1 MKNTNEK
8 TTKKKA
14 DRVVLKKNSKKKSF
28 SFFSSSVLFLSL
40 SRSLAHVKNNI
51 NKKKIIMSKRRVQT
65 VQFDQT
71 SAIPTPYVVHLCSL
85 LEIACQPNSEVK
97 GISSVGKKKRLDDDD
112 FDERE
117 EEEEERKK
125 YYDAE
130 NAYESLTLKFRKKIV
145 RFVTKEVLMERGKTS
160 SSNGL
165 VLCEPDSE
173 EFWRRVYRFFV
184 LPSSS
189 KKKKLKKKLKKK
201 SEEEED
207 EEMEV
212 SRANNNNGYD
222 EYEEE
227 YADNDDDDDDE
238 TRCDKAQQIEDF
250 FHVLQTKEKY
260 LLESVD
266 ELVRKFE
273 RLPRCLA
280 REARDCFAVSSGE
293 DLAVRKIDPE
303 SVCGRFLR
311 RQLVEF
317 ERLSFD
323 GVCECHEMLRRYRED
338 FDAFVN
344 AAAEEMNGG
353 EKGEVTF
360 LLHRTSKAN
369 ERAIVDTLVEKC
381 ERLGVKKS
389 SANEEESNDE
399 EDETLPFG
407 IAMGLGGILD
417 PREKDSS
424 TRNTNSRSNS
434 GNSGLPTKNNKSVGA
449 VLRKVLAEHENTA
462 IHNRHPRARHVESL
476 KQKDVVNAL
485 FHLHRHFEINGDI
498 PADESVL
505 LHELISAGGGGSR
518 SAHSITPVSQ
528 SGRRAAEALI
538 ALGATHAQFQH
549 RKETARALEEATRIA
564 QQSGDEDALAKALA
578 LSGLLAE
585 SEYFDDD
592 DDDVDVDEDEDSDE
606 DDDEPFEESLDN
618 IKQQQQQRKY
628 SSSTSSSLSSSS
640 SVLKKAKRS
649 RTLLRRCLKLG
660 RQLKNP
666 ALASYAELALARQ
679 VAAFPND
686 AGRDRV
692 MEERRAAL
700 TSKNAGV
707 AAATTK
713 GTTSFVSAPT
723 STQIS
728 APEVV
733 EKAIQ
738 NVEVLSH
745 KTTLVASAPATRTTA
760 EHMRKQEIILREK
773 GASNNPSS
781 GNTGGA
787 NGGANTTGQQQT
799 QGGGNQSLDAIAVA
813 QATSLIRM
821 NEIYPASSST
831 MASSSTSGGK
841 VTHTSLGTLQRYATF
856 DTAKE
861 TKNAI
866 NCLRTPAFSMQS
878 TTWSTRGDEG
888 LARVATLKALS
899 EGTLKDA
906 SPVDAARAF
915 AVLSK
920 STQRTRGTERA
931 LMELEKAESRLREHV
946 DDNEEVSRE
955 LNAARISILFDDAI
969 ARNECFEANECMR
982 QMHALVH
989 PIGEKTDS
997 SAVLEANRALAEI
1010 YAMNRNYAESFE
1022 SFLRGADILTFA
1034 SSQLESDSS
1043 MKNGNSSADPRNAMH
1058 VLKSELGVAET
1069 FKNSQN
1075 YAFALLRAL
1084 GVDKRATDLGVD
1096 QYALFA
1102 KLIVAECLIELK
1114 GSHANLGKLY
1124 LEKYS
1129 RAFLSSNELRLR
1141 ARFHLINAKASLE
1154 VNIQD
1159 ETDEEMEETIESI
1172 VDDLNCAS
1180 LFGEK
1185 LGNIDIVKESQYL
1198 LAQTYHFTN
1207 DVENRNEASRA
1218 FRELS
1223 QQHYNRY

>member
-1 MKNTNEK
+1 MHAKRGLR
-8 TTKKKA
+8 KKKF
-14 DRVVLKKNSKKKSF
+14 KKILVSLL
-28 SFFSSSVLFLSL
+28 SSSVFFFFLSL
-40 SRSLAHVKNNI
+40 SLSPTEQRDI
-51 NKKKIIMSKRRVQT
+51 NKKKIMSKRRVQT

-71 SAIPTPYVVHLCSL
+71 SAIPTPYVIHLCSL

-112 FDERE
+112 FDERG

-145 RFVTKEVLMERGKTS
+145 RFVTKEVLLERGKTS

-184 LPSSS
+184 LPSS
-189 KKKKLKKKLKKK
+189 KKKKTKKK

-227 YADNDDDDDDE
+227 YADDDDDDDDDDDE
-238 TRCDKAQQIEDF
+238 TRCDKARQIEDF

-338 FDAFVN
+338 FDAFVI
-344 AAAEEMNGG
+344 AATEEMNGG

-389 SANEEESNDE
+389 SANEEKSNDE

-417 PREKDSS
+417 PREKDNS

-592 DDDVDVDEDEDSDE
+592 DDDVDVGEDEDSDE

-618 IKQQQQQRKY
+618 IKQQQQKY

-686 AGRDRV
+686 DGRDRV

-861 TKNAI
+861 TRNAI

-878 TTWSTRGDEG
+878 TTWSTRGDDG
-888 LARVATLKALS
+888 LARVAALKALS
-899 EGTLKDA
+899 EGTVKDA

-1034 SSQLESDSS
+1034 FSQLESDSS

-1172 VDDLNCAS
+1172 VDDLNRAS

>member
-1 MKNTNEK
+1 MIQRILSKER
-8 TTKKKA
+8 
-14 DRVVLKKNSKKKSF
+14 DGKKNFEKFKKIILLQKKEDVS
-28 SFFSSSVLFLSL
+28 LSL
-40 SRSLAHVKNNI
+40 SLSPLFSLLLSRTRWAARSTTTTTTEEDEMKA
-51 NKKKIIMSKRRVQT
+51 ST
-65 VQFDQT
+65 VQFDRT
-71 SAIPTPYVVHLCSL
+71 RVPTPYSIHLCSL
-85 LEIACQPNSEVK
+85 LEIACQPNSEIGTSTKDIVK
-97 GISSVGKKKRLDDDD
+97 YPDRAGGGR
-112 FDERE
+112 DEHQNV
-117 EEEEERKK
+117 
-125 YYDAE
+125 YDTE
-130 NAYESLTLKFRKKIV
+130 NAYESLSLKFRKKIV
-145 RFVTKEVLMERGKTS
+145 RFVAREVLESGKRRRT
-160 SSNGL
+160 
-165 VLCEPDSE
+165 LCEPDCE
-173 EFWRRVYRFFV
+173 QFWRRVYRFFIKTIA
-184 LPSSS
+184 S
-189 KKKKLKKKLKKK
+189 KKKRVD
-201 SEEEED
+201 EEEEEEEMEISRANVNDEDEDEEDDEED
-207 EEMEV
+207 EEE
-212 SRANNNNGYD
+212 
-222 EYEEE
+222 
-227 YADNDDDDDDE
+227 DN
-238 TRCDKAQQIEDF
+238 RFDKTQQVEDF

-273 RLPRCLA
+273 RLPKCLA
-280 REARDCFAVSSGE
+280 RETRDCFVVTSDANTMSDGINANDE
-293 DLAVRKIDPE
+293 DLAARKIDPE

-311 RQLVEF
+311 RQVVEF

-353 EKGEVTF
+353 DKGEVTF
-360 LLHRTSKAN
+360 LLHRTSKGN
-369 ERAIVDTLVEKC
+369 ERAIVDALVEKC

-389 SANEEESNDE
+389 SLVTNEDESNEEEDK
-399 EDETLPFG
+399 TLPFG
-407 IAMGLGGILD
+407 VAMGLGGILD
-417 PREKDSS
+417 PRNKAG
-424 TRNTNSRSNS
+424 NNNNSSNS
-434 GNSGLPTKNNKSVGA
+434 GNTEFPTRNKSVGA
-449 VLRKVLAEHENTA
+449 ALRKVLTEHEHTA

-485 FHLHRHFEINGDI
+485 FHLHRHFETNGGI

-505 LHELISAGGGGSR
+505 LHELISSGSGGGR

-538 ALGATHAQFQH
+538 GLGATHAQFQH

-592 DDDVDVDEDEDSDE
+592 DDDDDLDMDNEDSEDE
-606 DDDEPFEESLDN
+606 PYEESFDDTRE
-618 IKQQQQQRKY
+618 KQQTY
-628 SSSTSSSLSSSS
+628 TSSPSSS
-640 SVLKKAKRS
+640 SVLKKARRS
-649 RTLLRRCLKLG
+649 RTLFRRCLKLG

-679 VAAFPND
+679 AAEFPND
-686 AGRDRV
+686 GRRDRIL
-692 MEERRAAL
+692 EERGALL

-707 AAATTK
+707 ADVSTK
-713 GTTSFVSAPT
+713 STTSLISAPT
-723 STQIS
+723 LTQIS
-728 APEVV
+728 APEVI

-773 GASNNPSS
+773 DTSNNPSP
-781 GNTGGA
+781 GNAGGA
-787 NGGANTTGQQQT
+787 NGRANTTGQQQQQT
-799 QGGGNQSLDAIAVA
+799 QGGGNQSVDAIAVA

-831 MASSSTSGGK
+831 MTSSSTSGGK
-841 VTHTSLGTLQRYATF
+841 LSHTSLGTLQRYATF

-861 TKNAI
+861 TKYAI
-866 NCLRTPAFSMQS
+866 NCLRTPAFAMQS
-878 TTWSTRGDEG
+878 TTWSTRGDDG
-888 LARVATLKALS
+888 LARVANLKALS
-899 EGTLKDA
+899 EETLKDA

-915 AVLSK
+915 AVSSK
-920 STQRTRGTERA
+920 STQTTRGTERA
-931 LMELEKAESRLREHV
+931 LMELEKAESRLREHI
-946 DDNEEVSRE
+946 DDNVEVSRE

-969 ARNECFEANECMR
+969 ARNDCFEANECMR

-1010 YAMNRNYAESFE
+1010 YAMNGNYAESFE
-1022 SFLRGADILTFA
+1022 TFLRVGDILTFT
-1034 SSQLESDSS
+1034 SSQLKNDSS
-1043 MKNGNSSADPRNAMH
+1043 MKSGNSSADPRNAMH

-1084 GVDKRATDLGVD
+1084 GVDKRAADLGVD
-1096 QYALFA
+1096 QFALFA

-1114 GSHANLGKLY
+1114 GSHANVGKLY

-1154 VNIQD
+1154 VNIQ
-1159 ETDEEMEETIESI
+1159 EETVEEVEETVESI
-1172 VDDLNCAS
+1172 IDDLNHAS
-1180 LFGEK
+1180 SFGEK

-1198 LAQTYHFTN
+1198 LAQTYHFMN
-1207 DVENRNEASRA
+1207 DVEKRNEASRA
-1218 FRELS
+1218 FRRLCSVS
-1223 QQHYNRY
+1223 Q

>member
-1 MKNTNEK
+1 M
-8 TTKKKA
+8 
-14 DRVVLKKNSKKKSF
+14 
-28 SFFSSSVLFLSL
+28 
-40 SRSLAHVKNNI
+40 
-51 NKKKIIMSKRRVQT
+51 MSKRRVQT

-97 GISSVGKKKRLDDDD
+97 GISSVGKKKRLDDVD

-189 KKKKLKKKLKKK
+189 KTKKKTKKN
-201 SEEEED
+201 SEEEEEEE

-417 PREKDSS
+417 PREKDNS

-434 GNSGLPTKNNKSVGA
+434 GNSGFPTKNNKSVGA

-618 IKQQQQQRKY
+618 IKQQQQQKY

-878 TTWSTRGDEG
+878 TTWSTRGDDG
-888 LARVATLKALS
+888 LARVANLKALS

-1034 SSQLESDSS
+1034 FSQLESDSS

-1172 VDDLNCAS
+1172 VDDLNRAS

>member
-1 MKNTNEK
+1 MHAKRGLR
-8 TTKKKA
+8 KKKFTKIL
-14 DRVVLKKNSKKKSF
+14 VSLL
-28 SFFSSSVLFLSL
+28 SSSVFFFFLSL
-40 SRSLAHVKNNI
+40 SLSPTEQRDI
-51 NKKKIIMSKRRVQT
+51 NKKKIMSKRRVQT

-189 KKKKLKKKLKKK
+189 KTKKKTKKN
-201 SEEEED
+201 SEEEEE

-417 PREKDSS
+417 PREKDNS

-434 GNSGLPTKNNKSVGA
+434 GNSGFPTKNNKSVGA

-618 IKQQQQQRKY
+618 IKQQQQQQQKY

-640 SVLKKAKRS
+640 SVLKKTRRS

-686 AGRDRV
+686 GGRDHV

-878 TTWSTRGDEG
+878 TTWSTRGDDG
-888 LARVATLKALS
+888 LARVANLKALS

-1034 SSQLESDSS
+1034 FSQLESDSS

-1172 VDDLNCAS
+1172 VDDLNRAS

-1185 LGNIDIVKESQYL
+1185 LGNIDIVKESKYL

>member
-1 MKNTNEK
+1 MKPTP
-8 TTKKKA
+8 
-14 DRVVLKKNSKKKSF
+14 
-28 SFFSSSVLFLSL
+28 
-40 SRSLAHVKNNI
+40 
-51 NKKKIIMSKRRVQT
+51 T

-71 SAIPTPYVVHLCSL
+71 RVPTPYVVHLCSL
-85 LEIACQPNSEVK
+85 LEVACQPNSEI
-97 GISSVGKKKRLDDDD
+97 GTSSSSSRRENGGDDGREGKN
-112 FDERE
+112 F
-117 EEEEERKK
+117 
-125 YYDAE
+125 DAE

-145 RFVTKEVLMERGKTS
+145 RFVTKEIIERGKIS
-160 SSNGL
+160 SSSSSSSSL
-165 VLCEPDSE
+165 LCEPDSE

-184 LPSSS
+184 FPSGS
-189 KKKKLKKKLKKK
+189 KKKKKKKKNMF
-201 SEEEED
+201 EEEEEENERYEDGMEMSRVHTTSKANPKYYHDD
-207 EEMEV
+207 EDEDDEV
-212 SRANNNNGYD
+212 
-222 EYEEE
+222 YEEE
-227 YADNDDDDDDE
+227 EEEEEE
-238 TRCDKAQQIEDF
+238 TRYDKTQQIEDF

-266 ELVRKFE
+266 ELVTKFE

-280 REARDCFAVSSGE
+280 RDARDCFVVTSDDARLDDFGSTADE
-293 DLAVRKIDPE
+293 KDLAVRKIDPE

-311 RQLVEF
+311 RQIVEF

-323 GVCECHEMLRRYRED
+323 SVCECHEMLRRYRED

-344 AAAEEMNGG
+344 AAVDEMNGG
-353 EKGEVTF
+353 DKGEVTF
-360 LLHRTSKAN
+360 LMHRTSKGN
-369 ERAIVDTLVEKC
+369 ERAIVDALVEKC
-381 ERLGVKKS
+381 ERLGVKKN
-389 SANEEESNDE
+389 SAREDVSIDE

-407 IAMGLGGILD
+407 VAMGLGGILD
-417 PREKDSS
+417 PREKEDSG
-424 TRNTNSRSNS
+424 NSGSNNS
-434 GNSGLPTKNNKSVGA
+434 GNSGFPRKNNKSVGA
-449 VLRKVLAEHENTA
+449 VLRKVLAEHEHTA

-538 ALGATHAQFQH
+538 ALGATHAQFHH

-592 DDDVDVDEDEDSDE
+592 DDEVDVDDDEDSDE
-606 DDDEPFEESLDN
+606 DVDEPFEESFDS
-618 IKQQQQQRKY
+618 IKQQQEQQYQQQQQQKY
-628 SSSTSSSLSSSS
+628 NSSLSSS

-679 VAAFPND
+679 AAVFPND
-686 AGRDRV
+686 GGKDRI
-692 MEERRAAL
+692 MEERRAPL
-700 TSKNAGV
+700 TSKNAGI

-738 NVEVLSH
+738 NVEILSH
-745 KTTLVASAPATRTTA
+745 KTTLVSSAPATRTTA
-760 EHMRKQEIILREK
+760 EHMRKQEMILREK

-781 GNTGGA
+781 GNAGGTNA
-787 NGGANTTGQQQT
+787 AGQQQQQT
-799 QGGGNQSLDAIAVA
+799 QGNQSLDAIAVA

-831 MASSSTSGGK
+831 MASSSTSSGK

-866 NCLRTPAFSMQS
+866 NCLRTPAFAMQS
-878 TTWSTRGDEG
+878 TTWSTRGDDG
-888 LARVATLKALS
+888 LARIATLKALS

-906 SPVDAARAF
+906 SPLDAARAF

-920 STQRTRGTERA
+920 STQMTRGTERA

-969 ARNECFEANECMR
+969 ARNDCFEANEYMR

-1010 YAMNRNYAESFE
+1010 FATSGNYAESFE
-1022 SFLRGADILTFA
+1022 SFLRGADILTFT
-1034 SSQLESDSS
+1034 SSQLENDSS
-1043 MKNGNSSADPRNAMH
+1043 IKSGNSSADPRNAMH

-1102 KLIVAECLIELK
+1102 KLIVAECLVELK

-1154 VNIQD
+1154 VNIGD
-1159 ETDEEMEETIESI
+1159 ETDEEIEETIESI
-1172 VDDLNCAS
+1172 VDDLNRAS
-1180 LFGEK
+1180 AFGEK

-1198 LAQTYHFTN
+1198 LAQTYHFLN

-1218 FRELS
+1218 FRELCIIGSSS
-1223 QQHYNRY
+1223 Q

>member
-1 MKNTNEK
+1 M
-8 TTKKKA
+8 
-14 DRVVLKKNSKKKSF
+14 RKKNQKNRFFFFFFSSF
-28 SFFSSSVLFLSL
+28 SFSL
-40 SRSLAHVKNNI
+40 SLAHIEN
-51 NKKKIIMSKRRVQT
+51 NKKKKKKKMSKRRVQT

-71 SAIPTPYVVHLCSL
+71 SPIPTPYVIHLCSL

-145 RFVTKEVLMERGKTS
+145 RFVTKEVMERGKTKDFLASSS

-184 LPSSS
+184 LPSS
-189 KKKKLKKKLKKK
+189 KKKKLKKK

-212 SRANNNNGYD
+212 SRANNNNNNNEND

-227 YADNDDDDDDE
+227 YADGDDDE

-280 REARDCFAVSSGE
+280 REARDCFAVLSGIHDK

-389 SANEEESNDE
+389 SANEEKSNDE

-407 IAMGLGGILD
+407 ISMGLGGILD
-417 PREKDSS
+417 PREKDNS

-528 SGRRAAEALI
+528 SGRRAAEALN

-618 IKQQQQQRKY
+618 IKQQQQRQQQQQQQQQKY

-686 AGRDRV
+686 GGRDRV

-878 TTWSTRGDEG
+878 TTWSTRGDDG

-1010 YAMNRNYAESFE
+1010 YAMNGNYAESFE

-1172 VDDLNCAS
+1172 VDDLNRAS

-1223 QQHYNRY
+1223 QQYYNHY

>member
-1 MKNTNEK
+1 MIQRILSKERDGKKDFEK
-8 TTKKKA
+8 FKKII
-14 DRVVLKKNSKKKSF
+14 LLQKKEDVS
-28 SFFSSSVLFLSL
+28 LSL
-40 SRSLAHVKNNI
+40 SPHFSLLLSRTRWAARSTTTTTTTEEDEMKA
-51 NKKKIIMSKRRVQT
+51 ST
-65 VQFDQT
+65 VQFDRT
-71 SAIPTPYVVHLCSL
+71 RVPTPYSIHLCSL
-85 LEIACQPNSEVK
+85 LEIACQPNSEIGTSTKDIVK
-97 GISSVGKKKRLDDDD
+97 YPDRAVGGR
-112 FDERE
+112 DEHQNV
-117 EEEEERKK
+117 
-125 YYDAE
+125 YDTE
-130 NAYESLTLKFRKKIV
+130 NAYESLSLKFRKKIV
-145 RFVTKEVLMERGKTS
+145 RFVAREVLESGKRRRT
-160 SSNGL
+160 
-165 VLCEPDSE
+165 LCEPDCE
-173 EFWRRVYRFFV
+173 QFWRRVYRFFIKTIA
-184 LPSSS
+184 S
-189 KKKKLKKKLKKK
+189 KKKRVD
-201 SEEEED
+201 EEEEE
-207 EEMEV
+207 EEMEI
-212 SRANNNNGYD
+212 SRANVNGED
-222 EYEEE
+222 EDEEDDEDDEEE
-227 YADNDDDDDDE
+227 DN
-238 TRCDKAQQIEDF
+238 RFDKTQQVEDF

-273 RLPRCLA
+273 RLPKCLA
-280 REARDCFAVSSGE
+280 RETRDCFVVTSDANTMSDGTNANDE
-293 DLAVRKIDPE
+293 DLAARKIDPE

-311 RQLVEF
+311 RQVVEF

-353 EKGEVTF
+353 DKGEVTF
-360 LLHRTSKAN
+360 LLHRTSKGN
-369 ERAIVDTLVEKC
+369 ERAIVDALVEKC

-389 SANEEESNDE
+389 SLVTNEDESNEEEDK
-399 EDETLPFG
+399 TLPFG
-407 IAMGLGGILD
+407 VAMGLGGILD
-417 PREKDSS
+417 PRNKAG
-424 TRNTNSRSNS
+424 NNNNSSNS
-434 GNSGLPTKNNKSVGA
+434 GNTEFPTRNKSVGA
-449 VLRKVLAEHENTA
+449 ALRKVLTEHEHTA

-485 FHLHRHFEINGDI
+485 FHLHRHFETNGGI

-505 LHELISAGGGGSR
+505 LHELISSGSGGGR

-538 ALGATHAQFQH
+538 GLGATHAQFQH

-592 DDDVDVDEDEDSDE
+592 DDDDDDDLDMDNEDSEDE
-606 DDDEPFEESLDN
+606 PYEESFDDTRE
-618 IKQQQQQRKY
+618 KQQTY
-628 SSSTSSSLSSSS
+628 TSSPSSS
-640 SVLKKAKRS
+640 SVLKKARRS
-649 RTLLRRCLKLG
+649 RTLFRRCLKLG

-679 VAAFPND
+679 ADEFQND
-686 AGRDRV
+686 GRRDRIL
-692 MEERRAAL
+692 EERGALL

-707 AAATTK
+707 ADVSTK
-713 GTTSFVSAPT
+713 STTSLISAPT
-723 STQIS
+723 LTQIS
-728 APEVV
+728 APEVI

-773 GASNNPSS
+773 DTSNNPSP
-781 GNTGGA
+781 GNAGGA
-787 NGGANTTGQQQT
+787 NGRANTTGQQQQQT

-831 MASSSTSGGK
+831 MTSSSTSGGK
-841 VTHTSLGTLQRYATF
+841 LSHTSLGTLQRYATF

-861 TKNAI
+861 TKYAI
-866 NCLRTPAFSMQS
+866 NCLRTPAFAMQS
-878 TTWSTRGDEG
+878 TTWSTRGDDG
-888 LARVATLKALS
+888 LARVANLKALS
-899 EGTLKDA
+899 EETLKDA

-915 AVLSK
+915 AVSSK
-920 STQRTRGTERA
+920 STQTTRGTERA
-931 LMELEKAESRLREHV
+931 LMELEKAESRLREHI
-946 DDNEEVSRE
+946 DDNVEVSRE
-955 LNAARISILFDDAI
+955 LDAARISILFDDAI
-969 ARNECFEANECMR
+969 ARNDCFEANECMR

-1010 YAMNRNYAESFE
+1010 YAMNGNYAESFE
-1022 SFLRGADILTFA
+1022 TFLRVGDILTFT
-1034 SSQLESDSS
+1034 SSQLKNDSS
-1043 MKNGNSSADPRNAMH
+1043 MKSGNSSADPRNAMH

-1084 GVDKRATDLGVD
+1084 GVDKRAADLGVD
-1096 QYALFA
+1096 QFALFA

-1114 GSHANLGKLY
+1114 GSHANVGKLY

-1154 VNIQD
+1154 VNIQE
-1159 ETDEEMEETIESI
+1159 ETVEEMEETVESI
-1172 VDDLNCAS
+1172 IDDLNHAS
-1180 LFGEK
+1180 SFGEK

-1198 LAQTYHFTN
+1198 LAQTYHFMN
-1207 DVENRNEASRA
+1207 DVEKRNEASRA
-1218 FRELS
+1218 FRRLCSVS
-1223 QQHYNRY
+1223 Q

>member
-1 MKNTNEK
+1 MK
-8 TTKKKA
+8 A
-14 DRVVLKKNSKKKSF
+14 S
-28 SFFSSSVLFLSL
+28 
-40 SRSLAHVKNNI
+40 
-51 NKKKIIMSKRRVQT
+51 T
-65 VQFDQT
+65 VQFDRT
-71 SAIPTPYVVHLCSL
+71 RVPTPYSIHLCSL
-85 LEIACQPNSEVK
+85 LEIACQPNSEI
-97 GISSVGKKKRLDDDD
+97 GTSSSTSTAGGGR
-112 FDERE
+112 DEHQNV
-117 EEEEERKK
+117 
-125 YYDAE
+125 YDSE
-130 NAYESLTLKFRKKIV
+130 NAYESLSLKFRKKIV
-145 RFVTKEVLMERGKTS
+145 RFVAREVLESGKRRTT
-160 SSNGL
+160 
-165 VLCEPDSE
+165 LCEPDCE
-173 EFWRRVYRFFV
+173 QFWRRVYRFFIKTIA
-184 LPSSS
+184 S
-189 KKKKLKKKLKKK
+189 KKKRVDDEEEEMEI
-201 SEEEED
+201 SRANVNDEDEEEEEEEEEEED
-207 EEMEV
+207 N
-212 SRANNNNGYD
+212 RF
-222 EYEEE
+222 
-227 YADNDDDDDDE
+227 
-238 TRCDKAQQIEDF
+238 DKTQQIEDF

-273 RLPRCLA
+273 RLPKCLA
-280 REARDCFAVSSGE
+280 RETRDCFVVTSDANTMSDGTNANDE
-293 DLAVRKIDPE
+293 DLAARKIDPE

-311 RQLVEF
+311 RQVVEF

-353 EKGEVTF
+353 DKGEVTF
-360 LLHRTSKAN
+360 LLHRTSKGN
-369 ERAIVDTLVEKC
+369 ERAIVDALVEKC

-389 SANEEESNDE
+389 SLVMNEDESNE
-399 EDETLPFG
+399 KEDKTLPFG
-407 IAMGLGGILD
+407 VAMGLGGILD
-417 PREKDSS
+417 PRNKGGNNNSS
-424 TRNTNSRSNS
+424 SNS
-434 GNSGLPTKNNKSVGA
+434 GNTEFPTRNKSVGA
-449 VLRKVLAEHENTA
+449 ALRKVLTEHEHTA

-485 FHLHRHFEINGDI
+485 FHLHRHFETNGDI

-505 LHELISAGGGGSR
+505 LHELISSGSGGGR

-538 ALGATHAQFQH
+538 GLGATHAQFQH

-592 DDDVDVDEDEDSDE
+592 DDDDDDLDMDNEDSD
-606 DDDEPFEESLDN
+606 DEPYEESFDDTRE
-618 IKQQQQQRKY
+618 KQQTY
-628 SSSTSSSLSSSS
+628 ASSPSSS
-640 SVLKKAKRS
+640 SVLKKARRS
-649 RTLLRRCLKLG
+649 RTLFRRCLKLG

-679 VAAFPND
+679 AAEFPND
-686 AGRDRV
+686 GRRDRIL
-692 MEERRAAL
+692 EERRALL

-707 AAATTK
+707 ADVSTK
-713 GTTSFVSAPT
+713 GTTSLISAPT
-723 STQIS
+723 LTQIS
-728 APEVV
+728 APEVI

-773 GASNNPSS
+773 DTSNNPSP
-781 GNTGGA
+781 GNAGGA
-787 NGGANTTGQQQT
+787 NGRANTTGQQQQQT

-831 MASSSTSGGK
+831 MTSSSTSGGK
-841 VTHTSLGTLQRYATF
+841 LSHTSLGTLQRYATF

-861 TKNAI
+861 TKYAI
-866 NCLRTPAFSMQS
+866 NCLRTPAFAMQS
-878 TTWSTRGDEG
+878 TTWSTRGDDG
-888 LARVATLKALS
+888 LARVANLKALS
-899 EGTLKDA
+899 EETLKDA

-915 AVLSK
+915 AVSSK
-920 STQRTRGTERA
+920 STQKTRGTERA
-931 LMELEKAESRLREHV
+931 LMELEKAESRLREHI
-946 DDNEEVSRE
+946 DDNVEVSRE

-969 ARNECFEANECMR
+969 ARNDCFEANECMR

-1010 YAMNRNYAESFE
+1010 YAMNGNYAESFE
-1022 SFLRGADILTFA
+1022 TFLRVGDILTFT
-1034 SSQLESDSS
+1034 SSQLKNDSS
-1043 MKNGNSSADPRNAMH
+1043 MKSGNSSADPRNAMH

-1084 GVDKRATDLGVD
+1084 GVDKRAVDLGVD
-1096 QYALFA
+1096 QFALFA

-1114 GSHANLGKLY
+1114 GSHANVGKLY

-1154 VNIQD
+1154 VDIQE
-1159 ETDEEMEETIESI
+1159 ETDEEMEETVESI
-1172 VDDLNCAS
+1172 IDDLNHAS
-1180 LFGEK
+1180 SFGEK

-1207 DVENRNEASRA
+1207 DVEKRNEASRA
-1218 FRELS
+1218 FRRLCSVS
-1223 QQHYNRY
+1223 Q

>member
-1 MKNTNEK
+1 
-8 TTKKKA
+8 
-14 DRVVLKKNSKKKSF
+14 
-28 SFFSSSVLFLSL
+28 
-40 SRSLAHVKNNI
+40 
-51 NKKKIIMSKRRVQT
+51 MSKRRVQT

-189 KKKKLKKKLKKK
+189 KTKKKTKKN
-201 SEEEED
+201 SEEEEEE

-227 YADNDDDDDDE
+227 YADNDEDDE

-417 PREKDSS
+417 PREKDNS

-434 GNSGLPTKNNKSVGA
+434 GNSGFPTKNNKSVGA

-592 DDDVDVDEDEDSDE
+592 DVDVDEDEDSDE

-618 IKQQQQQRKY
+618 IKQQQQQKY

-878 TTWSTRGDEG
+878 TTWSTRGDDG
-888 LARVATLKALS
+888 LARVANLKALS

-955 LNAARISILFDDAI
+955 LNAARISILFDDSI

-1010 YAMNRNYAESFE
+1010 YAMNRNYAESLE

-1034 SSQLESDSS
+1034 FSQLESDSS

-1172 VDDLNCAS
+1172 VDDLNRAS

>member
-1 MKNTNEK
+1 M
-8 TTKKKA
+8 
-14 DRVVLKKNSKKKSF
+14 
-28 SFFSSSVLFLSL
+28 
-40 SRSLAHVKNNI
+40 
-51 NKKKIIMSKRRVQT
+51 MSKRRVQT

-189 KKKKLKKKLKKK
+189 KTKKKTKKN
-201 SEEEED
+201 SEEEEE

-417 PREKDSS
+417 PREKDNS

-434 GNSGLPTKNNKSVGA
+434 GNSGFPTKNNKSVGA

-538 ALGATHAQFQH
+538 ALGATHAEFQH

-618 IKQQQQQRKY
+618 IKQQQQQKY

-878 TTWSTRGDEG
+878 TTWSTRGDDG
-888 LARVATLKALS
+888 LARVANLKALS

-1034 SSQLESDSS
+1034 FSQLESDSS
-1043 MKNGNSSADPRNAMH
+1043 MKNGNSSADPRNALH

-1172 VDDLNCAS
+1172 VDDLNRAS

>member
-1 MKNTNEK
+1 MHAKRGLR
-8 TTKKKA
+8 KKKF
-14 DRVVLKKNSKKKSF
+14 KKILVSLL
-28 SFFSSSVLFLSL
+28 SSSVFFFFLSL
-40 SRSLAHVKNNI
+40 SLSPTEQRDI
-51 NKKKIIMSKRRVQT
+51 NKKKIMSKRRVQT

-71 SAIPTPYVVHLCSL
+71 SAIPTPYVIHLCSL
-85 LEIACQPNSEVK
+85 LEIACQPNSEV
-97 GISSVGKKKRLDDDD
+97 GISVGKKKRLDDDD

-145 RFVTKEVLMERGKTS
+145 RFVTKEVLLERGKTS

-184 LPSSS
+184 LPSS
-189 KKKKLKKKLKKK
+189 KKKKTKKK

-369 ERAIVDTLVEKC
+369 ERAILDTLVEKC

-417 PREKDSS
+417 PREKDNS

-434 GNSGLPTKNNKSVGA
+434 GNSGFPTKNNKSVGA

-592 DDDVDVDEDEDSDE
+592 DDVDVDEDEDSDE

-618 IKQQQQQRKY
+618 IKQQQQQKY

-640 SVLKKAKRS
+640 SVLKKAKQS

-878 TTWSTRGDEG
+878 TTWSTRGDDG
-888 LARVATLKALS
+888 LARVANLKALS

-1172 VDDLNCAS
+1172 VDDLNRAS